1 MRWRPAIRPPR
12 DRATAVAG
20 AALLV
25 LTAAGYAAPLLAAHV
40 THFAYDEAHPRLAFA
55 PPGTLAV
62 PRRFPTYDKDPA
74 VRRKAFALA
83 DLDGD
88 GRVACR
94 RERLPTADT
103 SWLRVLARWSPTLHR
118 RALARLAELDRRVPV
133 RAILRAVL
141 GPLRCPELDEL
152 ARLARYF
159 DLLID
164 TYDGRASGPGAP
176 PNTPRNMPP
185 SARDGRLTW
194 DEFPHADA
202 DLADAAPGRPSRYAH
217 RGLTGRAAFDRL
229 DGDGDGALTQA
240 EITRATRTLR
250 FAPRDLLARFDRDGD
265 LALGPAELPGP
276 PEPRPMLLGADGR
289 GRDVLTR
296 LLYGARMSLTI
307 GLLTTLV
314 GLALGV
320 LYGAAAGA
328 AGGWL
333 DEVMMRLVDVLYGLP
348 YLVLVIV
355 LIALLGPSTV
365 NLFLA
370 LALVSWLNLA
380 RIVRGQVL
388 SLRAQPFVQA
398 ARALGAS
405 HLRVLLR
412 HILPNALGPVLAYAT
427 LMVPAV
433 ILQEAFLSF
442 LGLGVQAPEASWGTM
457 IQAGADHLSQAPWL
471 MASAG
476 AALAVTL
483 YAMNQLGDGL
493 RDALD
498 PAHAAATAGRRGPG
512 GAP

>member
-1 MRWRPAIRPPR
+1 
-12 DRATAVAG
+12 
-20 AALLV
+20 LV
-25 LTAAGYAAPLLAAHV
+25 LTGAGYAAPLLAAHA

-62 PRRFPTYDKDPA
+62 PRRFPVYDDDPA
-74 VRRKAFALA
+74 AGRAAFAAA

-88 GRVACR
+88 GRLTCR
-94 RERLPTADT
+94 RERLASADT

-118 RALARLAELDRRVPV
+118 RALARLDALDRRVPV
-133 RAILRAVL
+133 KALIRVAL

-152 ARLARYF
+152 GRLRRYF
-159 DLLID
+159 DLLVD
-164 TYDGRASGPGAP
+164 TYDGRGAGG
-176 PNTPRNMPP
+176 
-185 SARDGRLTW
+185 ARDGRLTW
-194 DEFPHADA
+194 DEFPHEDA
-202 DLADAAPGRPSRYAH
+202 ELADAAPGHASRYAA

-229 DGDGDGALTQA
+229 DGNGDGVLTQG
-240 EITRATRTLR
+240 EITRATRVLR
-250 FAPRDLLARFDRDGD
+250 YDPRDLLARFDRDRD
-265 LALGPAELPGP
+265 LTLTPEEFPGP
-276 PEPRPMLLGADGR
+276 PRTRPLLLGADGR

-296 LLYGARMSLTI
+296 LIYGARMSLTM

-314 GLALGV
+314 GLLVGV
-320 LYGAAAGA
+320 LYGAAAGV
-328 AGGWL
+328 AGGWV
-333 DEVMMRLVDVLYGLP
+333 DEVLMRLVDVLYGLP

-355 LIALLGPSTV
+355 LIALLGPSTA
-365 NLFLA
+365 NLFVA

-405 HLRVLLR
+405 RLRVLLR

-457 IQAGADHLSQAPWL
+457 IQAGADHLRQAPWL
-471 MASAG
+471 IASAG
-476 AALAVTL
+476 GALAVTL

-498 PAHAAATAGRRGPG
+498 PGAPDGGGALDRRGGRP
-512 GAP
+512 